1 MRRIK
6 KNFAVLGALSFRNAD
21 KDIILISSPRNV
33 PYETS
38 KRGADQGACSPN
50 VISCV
55 ISILSPCLSFL
66 KEFQGSAVEKQVDPL
81 SFQMAHTWQNLP
93 ILSI

>member
-6 KNFAVLGALSFRNAD
+6 KNFTVLGPLSSRNAD

-33 PYETS
+33 PYDTS
-38 KRGADQGACSPN
+38 ERREDQGACSPN

-55 ISILSPCLSFL
+55 ISILNPCLSFL
-66 KEFQGSAVEKQVDPL
+66 KEFQ
-81 SFQMAHTWQNLP
+81 
-93 ILSI
+93 